1 MNIPLLIA
9 ALVFLIPMY
18 ITPGPNN
25 ILCAVHGSQHGF
37 RATIPL
43 ISGFVIG
50 WFVMGLF
57 VALTIDFLEQNT
69 GLLTYLTMIGASYMI
84 YLSYKIA
91 TSKPLDDGP
100 SESQRLTPLTGAMLQ
115 FVNGKAWIHDIVLLG
130 SFGTIFGTGLLAKMA
145 LIIFSII
152 LCLPFVALWAGFG
165 GSVASCIKYSLSA
178 LIGLFKAQGSAAIFT
193 SQRPMPSE

>member
-25 ILCAVHGSQHGF
+25 ILCAAHGSQHGF

-43 ISGFVIG
+43 ISGFVVG
-50 WFVMGLF
+50 WFLMGLF
-57 VALTIDFLEQNT
+57 VALAIDFIEQNT

-91 TSKPLDDGP
+91 TSKTLDDGP
-100 SESQRLTPLTGAMLQ
+100 NESQRLTPLTGAMLQ

-130 SFGTIFGTGLLAKMA
+130 SFGTIFGTGFLAKMI

-165 GSVASCIKYSLSA
+165 TFLRN
-178 LIGLFKAQGSAAIFT
+178 FFT
-193 SQRPMPSE
+193 SPESSLMLNRVMGFSLFFVAVWLLL

>member
-1 MNIPLLIA
+1 MNISLLIA

-43 ISGFVIG
+43 ISGFVLG

-57 VALTIDFLEQNT
+57 VAFTIDFLEQNT

-91 TSKPLDDGP
+91 TSKPLEEGP

-130 SFGTIFGTGLLAKMA
+130 SFGTIFGTGILAKMT

-152 LCLPFVALWAGFG
+152 LCLPFVAIWAGFG
-165 GSVASCIKYSLSA
+165 TFLRNFFTAPESSLMLNRVMGLSLFIVAVWL
-178 LIGLFKAQGSAAIFT
+178 LV
-193 SQRPMPSE
+193 

>member
-50 WFVMGLF
+50 WFIMGLF
-57 VALTIDFLEQNT
+57 VALSIDFLEQNT

-100 SESQRLTPLTGAMLQ
+100 NESQRLTPLTGAMLQ

-130 SFGTIFGTGLLAKMA
+130 SFGTVFGTGILAKMT

-165 GSVASCIKYSLSA
+165 TFLRN
-178 LIGLFKAQGSAAIFT
+178 FFT
-193 SQRPMPSE
+193 SPESSLMLNRVMGFSLFIVAVWLLV

>member
-25 ILCAVHGSQHGF
+25 ILCAAHGSQHGF

-43 ISGFVIG
+43 ISGFMIG

-57 VALTIDFLEQNT
+57 VALAIDFLEQNS
-69 GLLTYLTMIGASYMI
+69 GLLTYLTMIGAFYMI
-84 YLSYKIA
+84 FLSYKIA
-91 TSKPLDDGP
+91 TSIPLDDGP

-130 SFGTIFGTGLLAKMA
+130 SFGTIFGTGLLAKMT

-165 GSVASCIKYSLSA
+165 TFLRN
-178 LIGLFKAQGSAAIFT
+178 FFT
-193 SQRPMPSE
+193 SPESSLILNRVMGFSLFIVAVWLLV

>member
-100 SESQRLTPLTGAMLQ
+100 NESQRLTPLTGAMLQ

-130 SFGTIFGTGLLAKMA
+130 SFGTIFGTGILAKMT

-165 GSVASCIKYSLSA
+165 TFLRN
-178 LIGLFKAQGSAAIFT
+178 FFT
-193 SQRPMPSE
+193 SPESSLILNRVMGFSLFIVAVWLLV

>member
-1 MNIPLLIA
+1 VNIPLLIA

-100 SESQRLTPLTGAMLQ
+100 NESQRLTPLTGAMLQ

-130 SFGTIFGTGLLAKMA
+130 SFGTIFGTGILAKMT

-165 GSVASCIKYSLSA
+165 TFLRN
-178 LIGLFKAQGSAAIFT
+178 FFT
-193 SQRPMPSE
+193 SPESSLMLNRVMGFSLFIVAVWLLV

>member
-9 ALVFLIPMY
+9 ALAFLIPMY

-25 ILCAVHGSQHGF
+25 ILCAAHGSQHGF

-130 SFGTIFGTGLLAKMA
+130 SFGAIFGTGLLAKMA

-165 GSVASCIKYSLSA
+165 TFLRN
-178 LIGLFKAQGSAAIFT
+178 FFT
-193 SQRPMPSE
+193 SPESSLMLNRVMGFSLFIVAVWLLV

>member
-25 ILCAVHGSQHGF
+25 ILCAAHGSQHGF

-57 VALTIDFLEQNT
+57 VALAIDFLEQNS
-69 GLLTYLTMIGASYMI
+69 GLLTYLTMIGAFYMI
-84 YLSYKIA
+84 FLSYKIA

-130 SFGTIFGTGLLAKMA
+130 SFGTVFGTGILAKMT

-165 GSVASCIKYSLSA
+165 TFLRN
-178 LIGLFKAQGSAAIFT
+178 FFT
-193 SQRPMPSE
+193 SPESSLMLNRVMGFSLFIVAVWLLV

>member
-25 ILCAVHGSQHGF
+25 ILCAAHGSQHGF

-43 ISGFVIG
+43 ISGCVVGGFL
-50 WFVMGLF
+50 MGLF
-57 VALTIDFLEQNT
+57 VALAIDFIEQNT

-91 TSKPLDDGP
+91 TSKTLDDGP

-130 SFGTIFGTGLLAKMA
+130 SFGTIFGTGLLAKMT
-145 LIIFSII
+145 LII
-152 LCLPFVALWAGFG
+152 LCLHFVALWAGFG
-165 GSVASCIKYSLSA
+165 TFLRN
-178 LIGLFKAQGSAAIFT
+178 FFT
-193 SQRPMPSE
+193 SPESSLMLNRLMGFSLFIVALWLLL

>member
-69 GLLTYLTMIGASYMI
+69 GLLKYLTMIGASYMI

-115 FVNGKAWIHDIVLLG
+115 FVNGKAWIHDIVLLS
-130 SFGTIFGTGLLAKMA
+130 SFGTVFGTGILAKMT

-165 GSVASCIKYSLSA
+165 TFLRN
-178 LIGLFKAQGSAAIFT
+178 FFT
-193 SQRPMPSE
+193 SPESSLMLNRVMGFSLFIVAVWLLV

>member
-50 WFVMGLF
+50 WFIMGLF
-57 VALTIDFLEQNT
+57 VALSIDFLEQNT
-69 GLLTYLTMIGASYMI
+69 GLLAYLTMIGASYMI

-91 TSKPLDDGP
+91 TSKPLDEGP

-130 SFGTIFGTGLLAKMA
+130 SFGTVFGTGILAKMT

-165 GSVASCIKYSLSA
+165 TFLRN
-178 LIGLFKAQGSAAIFT
+178 FFT
-193 SQRPMPSE
+193 SPESSLMLNRVMGFSLFIVAVWLLV

>member
-25 ILCAVHGSQHGF
+25 ILCAAHGSQHGF

-43 ISGFVIG
+43 ILGFVIG

-57 VALTIDFLEQNT
+57 VALAIDILDQNT

-130 SFGTIFGTGLLAKMA
+130 SFGTVFGTGILAKMT

-165 GSVASCIKYSLSA
+165 TFLRN
-178 LIGLFKAQGSAAIFT
+178 FFT
-193 SQRPMPSE
+193 SPESSLMLNRVMGFSLFIVAVWLLV

>member
-91 TSKPLDDGP
+91 TSKPLDEGP
-100 SESQRLTPLTGAMLQ
+100 SESKRLTPLAGAMLQ

-165 GSVASCIKYSLSA
+165 TFLRN
-178 LIGLFKAQGSAAIFT
+178 IFT
-193 SQRPMPSE
+193 TPESSLILNRVMGSSLFIVAVWLLV

>member
-25 ILCAVHGSQHGF
+25 ILCAAHGSQHGF
-37 RATIPL
+37 RSTIPL
-43 ISGFVIG
+43 ISGFVVG
-50 WFVMGLF
+50 WFLMGLF
-57 VALTIDFLEQNT
+57 VALAIDFIEQNT

-130 SFGTIFGTGLLAKMA
+130 SFGTIFGTGLLAKMT

-165 GSVASCIKYSLSA
+165 TFLRN
-178 LIGLFKAQGSAAIFT
+178 FFT
-193 SQRPMPSE
+193 SPESSLMLNRLMGFSLFIVALWLLL

>member
-25 ILCAVHGSQHGF
+25 ILCAAHGSQHGF

-50 WFVMGLF
+50 WFLMGLF
-57 VALTIDFLEQNT
+57 VALAIDFIEQNT

-91 TSKPLDDGP
+91 TSKTLDDGP

-130 SFGTIFGTGLLAKMA
+130 SFGTIFGTGLLAKMT

-165 GSVASCIKYSLSA
+165 TFLRN
-178 LIGLFKAQGSAAIFT
+178 FFT
-193 SQRPMPSE
+193 SPESSLMLNRLMGFSLFIVALWLLL

>member
-130 SFGTIFGTGLLAKMA
+130 SFGTIFGTGLLAKVT

-165 GSVASCIKYSLSA
+165 TFLRN
-178 LIGLFKAQGSAAIFT
+178 FFT
-193 SQRPMPSE
+193 SPESSLMLNRVMGFSLFIVAVWLLV

>member
-130 SFGTIFGTGLLAKMA
+130 SFGTVFGTGILAKMT
-145 LIIFSII
+145 LITFSII

-165 GSVASCIKYSLSA
+165 TFLRN
-178 LIGLFKAQGSAAIFT
+178 FFT
-193 SQRPMPSE
+193 SPESSLMLNRVMGFSLFIVAVWLLV

>member
-100 SESQRLTPLTGAMLQ
+100 NESQRLTPLTGAMLQ

-130 SFGTIFGTGLLAKMA
+130 SFGTIFGTGILAKMT

-152 LCLPFVALWAGFG
+152 LCLPFVTLWAGFG
-165 GSVASCIKYSLSA
+165 TFLRN
-178 LIGLFKAQGSAAIFT
+178 FFT
-193 SQRPMPSE
+193 SPESSLMLNRVMGFSLFIVAVWLLV

>member
-100 SESQRLTPLTGAMLQ
+100 NESQRLTPLTGAMLQ

-130 SFGTIFGTGLLAKMA
+130 SFGTIFGSGILAKMT

-165 GSVASCIKYSLSA
+165 TFLRN
-178 LIGLFKAQGSAAIFT
+178 FFT
-193 SQRPMPSE
+193 SPESSLMLNRVMGFSLFIVAVWLLV

>member
-130 SFGTIFGTGLLAKMA
+130 SFGTVFGTGILAKMT

-165 GSVASCIKYSLSA
+165 TFLRN
-178 LIGLFKAQGSAAIFT
+178 FFT
-193 SQRPMPSE
+193 SPESSLMLNRVMGFSLFIVAVWLFV

>member
-69 GLLTYLTMIGASYMI
+69 GLLTYLTIIGASYMI

-130 SFGTIFGTGLLAKMA
+130 SFGTVFGTGILAKMT

-165 GSVASCIKYSLSA
+165 TFLRN
-178 LIGLFKAQGSAAIFT
+178 FFT
-193 SQRPMPSE
+193 SPESSLMLNRVMGFSLFIVAVWLLV

>member
-69 GLLTYLTMIGASYMI
+69 GLLEYLTMIGASYMI

-91 TSKPLDDGP
+91 TSKPLDNGP

-130 SFGTIFGTGLLAKMA
+130 SFGTVFGTGILAKMT

-165 GSVASCIKYSLSA
+165 TFLRN
-178 LIGLFKAQGSAAIFT
+178 FFT
-193 SQRPMPSE
+193 SPESSLMLNRVMGFSLFIVAVWLLV

>member
-1 MNIPLLIA
+1 VNIPLLIA

-84 YLSYKIA
+84 YLSYKIV

-130 SFGTIFGTGLLAKMA
+130 SFGTVFGTGILAKMT
-145 LIIFSII
+145 LIIFSIV

-165 GSVASCIKYSLSA
+165 TFLRN
-178 LIGLFKAQGSAAIFT
+178 FFT
-193 SQRPMPSE
+193 SPESSLMLNRVMGFSLFIVAVWLLV

>member
-91 TSKPLDDGP
+91 TSKPLDEGP

-165 GSVASCIKYSLSA
+165 TFLRKFFTTPESSLILNRVMGSSLFVVAVWL
-178 LIGLFKAQGSAAIFT
+178 LV
-193 SQRPMPSE
+193 

>member
-91 TSKPLDDGP
+91 TSKPLDNGP

-130 SFGTIFGTGLLAKMA
+130 SFGTVFGTGILAKMT

-165 GSVASCIKYSLSA
+165 TFLRN
-178 LIGLFKAQGSAAIFT
+178 FFT
-193 SQRPMPSE
+193 SPESSLMLNRVMGFSLFIVAVWLLV

>member
-25 ILCAVHGSQHGF
+25 ILCAAHGSQHGF

-43 ISGFVIG
+43 ISGFVVG
-50 WFVMGLF
+50 WFLMGLF
-57 VALTIDFLEQNT
+57 VALAIDLIEQNT
-69 GLLTYLTMIGASYMI
+69 GLLTHLTMIGASYMI

-130 SFGTIFGTGLLAKMA
+130 SFGTIFGTGLLAKMT

-165 GSVASCIKYSLSA
+165 TFLRN
-178 LIGLFKAQGSAAIFT
+178 FFT
-193 SQRPMPSE
+193 SPESSLMLNRLMGFSLFIVALWLLL

>member
-1 MNIPLLIA
+1 MNISLLIA

-25 ILCAVHGSQHGF
+25 ILCAAHGSQHGF

-57 VALTIDFLEQNT
+57 VALAIDFLEQNS
-69 GLLTYLTMIGASYMI
+69 GLLTYLTMIGAFYMI
-84 YLSYKIA
+84 FLSYKIA
-91 TSKPLDDGP
+91 TSIPLDDGP

-130 SFGTIFGTGLLAKMA
+130 SFGTIFGTGLLAKMT

-165 GSVASCIKYSLSA
+165 TFLRN
-178 LIGLFKAQGSAAIFT
+178 FFT
-193 SQRPMPSE
+193 SPESSLILNRVMGFSLFIVAVWLLV

>member
-57 VALTIDFLEQNT
+57 AAFTIDFLEQNT

-130 SFGTIFGTGLLAKMA
+130 SFGTVFGTGILAKMT

-165 GSVASCIKYSLSA
+165 TFLRN
-178 LIGLFKAQGSAAIFT
+178 FFT
-193 SQRPMPSE
+193 SPESSLMLNRVMGFSLFIVAVWLLV

>member
-130 SFGTIFGTGLLAKMA
+130 SFGTVFGTGILAKMT

-165 GSVASCIKYSLSA
+165 TLLRS
-178 LIGLFKAQGSAAIFT
+178 FFT
-193 SQRPMPSE
+193 SPESSLMLNRVMGFSLFIVAVWLLV

>member
-9 ALVFLIPMY
+9 ALAFLIPMY

-25 ILCAVHGSQHGF
+25 ILCAAHGSQHGF

-84 YLSYKIA
+84 YLSHKVA

-130 SFGTIFGTGLLAKMA
+130 SFGTIFGTGLLAKMT
-145 LIIFSII
+145 LIMFSII

-165 GSVASCIKYSLSA
+165 TFLRN
-178 LIGLFKAQGSAAIFT
+178 FFT
-193 SQRPMPSE
+193 SPESSLMLNRVMGFSLFIVAVWLLV

>member
-25 ILCAVHGSQHGF
+25 ILCAAHGSQHGF

-69 GLLTYLTMIGASYMI
+69 GLLTYLTIIGASYMI

-91 TSKPLDDGP
+91 TSKPLDDGL

-115 FVNGKAWIHDIVLLG
+115 FINGKAWIHDIVLLG
-130 SFGTIFGTGLLAKMA
+130 SFGTIFGNDLMAKIT

-165 GSVASCIKYSLSA
+165 TFLRNFFISPESSLMLNRVMGFSLFIVALW
-178 LIGLFKAQGSAAIFT
+178 LLL
-193 SQRPMPSE
+193 

>member
-25 ILCAVHGSQHGF
+25 ILCAAHGSQHGF

-43 ISGFVIG
+43 ISGFVVG
-50 WFVMGLF
+50 WFLMGLF
-57 VALTIDFLEQNT
+57 VALAIDFIEQNT

-165 GSVASCIKYSLSA
+165 TFLRN
-178 LIGLFKAQGSAAIFT
+178 FFT
-193 SQRPMPSE
+193 SPESSLMLNRLMGFSLFIVALWLLL

>member
-91 TSKPLDDGP
+91 TSKPLDNGP

-165 GSVASCIKYSLSA
+165 TFLRNFFTTPKSSLILNRVMGSSLFIVAVWL
-178 LIGLFKAQGSAAIFT
+178 LV
-193 SQRPMPSE
+193 